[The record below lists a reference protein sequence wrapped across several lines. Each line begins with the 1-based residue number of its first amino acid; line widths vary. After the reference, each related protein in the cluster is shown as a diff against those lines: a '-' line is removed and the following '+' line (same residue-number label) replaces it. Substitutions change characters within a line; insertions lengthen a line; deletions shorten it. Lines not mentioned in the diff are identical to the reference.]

1 MAVESA
7 EDEIDDG
14 GLGPGDG
21 LGGIAA
27 DGGADHGE
35 DAGAY
40 DGADAEGGQGDGAE
54 SFFEGMLGTLRVGDE
69 LVDGLGS
76 EDLSGQGC
84 VSSVEIYTIEMIV
97 SGSSLGRTFCW
108 PMSCLCLAG
117 ERTGTFR

>member
-21 LGGIAA
+21 LRRVAA
-27 DGGADHGE
+27 DGRADDGE
-35 DAGAY
+35 DAGTD
-40 DGADAEGGQGDGAE
+40 DGADAEGGQGDWAE

-76 EDLSGQGC
+76 ENLSGQGSVL
-84 VSSVEIYTIEMIV
+84 VSVK
-97 SGSSLGRTFCW
+97 R
-108 PMSCLCLAG
+108 
-117 ERTGTFR
+117 

>member
-27 DGGADHGE
+27 NGGADDGE

-69 LVDGLGS
+69 LVDGLGG
-76 EDLSGQGC
+76 EDLSGQGAR
-84 VSSVEIYTIEMIV
+84 SS
-97 SGSSLGRTFCW
+97 
-108 PMSCLCLAG
+108 SCT
-117 ERTGTFR
+117 R